1 MDHEIINKKEGKL
14 PVQVDINNIPV
25 FDVIYGC
32 LKKKQELKKELEALE
47 KEQTMKEGAYKLL
60 VDTVK
65 NNIKGGADA
74 KESALI

>member
-47 KEQTMKEGAYKLL
+47 K
-60 VDTVK
+60 D
-65 NNIKGGADA
+65 
-74 KESALI
+74 

>member
-1 MDHEIINKKEGKL
+1 
-14 PVQVDINNIPV
+14 
-25 FDVIYGC
+25 
-32 LKKKQELKKELEALE
+32 
-47 KEQTMKEGAYKLL
+47 MKEGAYKLL